1 MFNTAHL
8 HPLIVHF
15 PIALLIV
22 GFVADT
28 VYLLYKK
35 EVCLSK
41 AGFYL
46 MLAGT
51 LGAVAAVLSG
61 NFFTEDM
68 TGSVEVIRE
77 RHETLA
83 NITMYVMIAASIMRI
98 YLVQKSKAESKAAL
112 GVYILY
118 LIGVI
123 SVGYTGMLG
132 GTMVFNYMIGL

>member
-41 AGFYL
+41 MGFYL

-51 LGAVAAVLSG
+51 LGAIAAVLSG
-61 NFFTEDM
+61 NFFTENM
-68 TGSVEVIRE
+68 AGTAETIRE

-83 NITMYVMIAASIMRI
+83 NITMYLMIAASVLRI
-98 YLVQKSKAESKAAL
+98 YLVKKGKAESKAAL

-123 SVGYTGMLG
+123 LVGYTGMLG

>member
-83 NITMYVMIAASIMRI
+83 NITMYVMIAASILRI
-98 YLVQKSKAESKAAL
+98 YLVQKGKAESKAVL

>member
-15 PIALLIV
+15 PVALLIV

-41 AGFYL
+41 VGFYL

-68 TGSVEVIRE
+68 SGTAETIRE

-83 NITMYVMIAASIMRI
+83 NITMYLMIVASILRI
-98 YLVQKSKAESKAAL
+98 ILVKKGKTESIAGL
-112 GVYILY
+112 GVYMLYMIGAIL
-118 LIGVI
+118 
-123 SVGYTGMLG
+123 VGYTGFLG

>member
-15 PIALLIV
+15 PVALLIV

-28 VYLLYKK
+28 VYLFYKK

-51 LGAVAAVLSG
+51 LGAIAAVLSG

-77 RHETLA
+77 RHETVA
-83 NITMYVMIAASIMRI
+83 SITMYLMIVASLLRI
-98 YLVQKSKAESKAAL
+98 YLVKTGKAESKVAL
-112 GVYILY
+112 GVYFLY
-118 LIGVI
+118 LIGAVL
-123 SVGYTGMLG
+123 VGYTGMLG
-132 GTMVFNYMIGL
+132 GTMVFDYMIGL